1 MDFSLFIRCL
11 NSLPGLLFQLLTG
24 IVWPGD
30 TFSVIQSGP
39 QMDTVGEKGV
49 TPDALLQDSPNQI
62 SAAARR
68 VLDSEGLRRSDKLR
82 ELLAYLLK
90 RAANCPD
97 SPVREQNIG
106 AEVYRRKPN
115 YDTNHDTVVR
125 VQIAP
130 LRKKLERYYQTE
142 GADEELILTY
152 SKGKVCGIVAAQGY

>member
-1 MDFSLFIRCL
+1 
-11 NSLPGLLFQLLTG
+11 
-24 IVWPGD
+24 
-30 TFSVIQSGP
+30 
-39 QMDTVGEKGV
+39 MDTVGEKGV
-49 TPDALLQDSPNQI
+49 TPDALLQDSPDQI
-62 SAAARR
+62 SPAARR

-106 AEVYRRKPN
+106 AEVYGRKPN

-125 VQIAP
+125 VQIAQ

-142 GADEELILTY
+142 GADEELILRY